1 MDVRDVYARVG
12 RRGVGAGS
20 ARVVVAAAFL
30 MGLAASAPHAQDA
43 PPAAPPATPPESPLR
58 ALMKAAGLATDVS
71 PPPDFVLQ
79 SRPARDPDP
88 IPPFTK
94 PPEPPGKA
102 KSATEVDA
110 IDSDLEAIAKRHDA
124 LRAAFPP
131 SAKAVAEAA
140 AAKKAKS
147 KTKPAGNGLIP
158 SF

>member
-1 MDVRDVYARVG
+1 
-12 RRGVGAGS
+12 
-20 ARVVVAAAFL
+20 L
-30 MGLAASAPHAQDA
+30 TGLAASASRAQDA
-43 PPAAPPATPPESPLR
+43 PPAAPPDSPLR
-58 ALMKAAGLATDVS
+58 ALMKAAGLATDVG

-79 SRPARDPDP
+79 SRPAKQPDA
-88 IPPFTK
+88 ISPFAT

-102 KSATEVDA
+102 KTAREVDA
-110 IDSDLEAIAKRHDA
+110 IDGDLEAIGKQHDA

-147 KTKPAGNGLIP
+147 KTKPAGNGLLP

>member
-1 MDVRDVYARVG
+1 MDFRDVWASLGRPRVG
-12 RRGVGAGS
+12 L
-20 ARVVVAAAFL
+20 VVAAALL
-30 MGLAASAPHAQDA
+30 MGFAASASCAQDSL
-43 PPAAPPATPPESPLR
+43 PAAPPPDSPLR
-58 ALMKAAGLATDVS
+58 ALMKAAGLATDVN

-79 SRPARDPDP
+79 SRPAQQPDP

-94 PPEPPGKA
+94 PPEPPAKA
-102 KSATEVDA
+102 KTASEVDA
-110 IDSDLEAIAKRHDA
+110 IDSDLEAIGKRHDA
-124 LRAAFPP
+124 LRASFPP